1 MLIDDEKDLQDQVE
15 ETPETE
21 TPEEPENVQPKSE
34 PEARAE
40 AHVEDEPEIAEEEE
54 AETVVVVKKKID
66 LDDDVETEE
75 EPEEEDEDEVARILE
90 EAAAA
95 GTPHDDFD
103 WKRSSKH
110 GVTYTQEERAELMEK
125 YDATLNSILENE
137 IVAGRVTSIS
147 GGDVVLDINY
157 KSDGLIALS
166 EFRDMPDIKTGD
178 AVEVYVEQQEDG
190 RGQLVLSRRK
200 AKLLRAWER
209 IVDSYENGTVI
220 SGTVISKTK
229 GGLIVDCSGLETFLP
244 GSQIDIKPIIDY
256 DAYVGK
262 TMEFKV
268 VKINE
273 VIKNAVVSHK
283 ALIESD
289 LAEQRE
295 AIIASLEKGQ
305 VLEGLVKNIT
315 DFGAFLD
322 LGGVDGLLYITDISW
337 GRINHPNEVLQLNQK
352 INVVVLDFDENKK
365 RISLGLK
372 QLTPHPWEV
381 LSQQIE
387 EGSTVKGKIV
397 NIEDYGAFLE
407 IQPGVEGLIH
417 VSEVSWSNQPINARE
432 YFKLGQ
438 EYEAKVVTI
447 DREERKMSLS
457 IKQLAADPWDT
468 IEQKYPLESRHT
480 GEVKNLT
487 PYGVFVE
494 LEKGIGGM
502 IHISDLSWTKRYG
515 HPSEFTKVG
524 EKIDVMILDI
534 DRENRKLSLGR
545 KQLDE
550 NPWDTFENVFPVGSY
565 HEATLVRRDDRGAIL
580 LLPYGL
586 EAYAPLKHI
595 RKEDNSLAEVDDTL
609 TVKVIEFNRDDKRI
623 MVSHLRYLEDIR
635 READE
640 QVKKQDKDDRDRT
653 RQAVKKT
660 QSSIEKSTLG
670 DLDVFSELKG
680 MLNDTPEE

>member
-1 MLIDDEKDLQDQVE
+1 MLDNENLNEEELQGEEVTPTEDNTEDSSVVIRYDEDDDEDQTTTKDE
-15 ETPETE
+15 E
-21 TPEEPENVQPKSE
+21 
-34 PEARAE
+34 
-40 AHVEDEPEIAEEEE
+40 DEEEE
-54 AETVVVVKKKID
+54 EGD
-66 LDDDVETEE
+66 LDEILAEE
-75 EPEEEDEDEVARILE
+75 QTVT
-90 EAAAA
+90 
-95 GTPHDDFD
+95 GTGHDDYD
-103 WKRSSKH
+103 WSISDK
-110 GVTYTQEERAELMEK
+110 GNITYSAQDRDTLTEQ
-125 YDATLNSILENE
+125 YDATLNSLIENE
-137 IVAGRVTSIS
+137 IVKGRVTSINS
-147 GGDVVLDINY
+147 GDVVLDINY
-157 KSDGLIALS
+157 KSDGLVSLS
-166 EFRDMPDIKTGD
+166 EFRDLQGLNVGD
-178 AVEVYVEQQEDG
+178 QVEVYVEQQEDNK
-190 RGQLVLSRRK
+190 GQLVLSRRK
-200 AKLLRAWER
+200 AKLLRAWEN

-220 SGTVISKTK
+220 KGLVISKTK
-229 GGLIVDCSGLETFLP
+229 GGLIVDCGGLETFLP

-256 DAYVGK
+256 DSYVGK

-273 VIKNAVVSHK
+273 TIKNAVVSHK

-337 GRINHPNEVLQLNQK
+337 GRINHPSEVLAINQK

-372 QLTPHPWEV
+372 QLQPHPWEV
-381 LSQQIE
+381 LDAAIQ

-407 IQPGVEGLIH
+407 ILPGVEGLIH
-417 VSEVSWSNQPINARE
+417 VSEVTWSNQPINARE

-457 IKQLAADPWDT
+457 LKQLSQDPWSE
-468 IEQKYPLESRHT
+468 IEAKYPVGSKHS

-494 LEKGIGGM
+494 LEEGIGGM
-502 IHISDLSWTKRYG
+502 VHISDLSWTKRFS

-524 EKIDVMILDI
+524 NNIDIVILEI
-534 DRENRKLSLGR
+534 DQENRKLSLGH
-545 KQLDE
+545 KQIEE
-550 NPWDTFENVFPVGSY
+550 NPWDTFEAVFPVGSY
-565 HEATLVRRDDRGAIL
+565 HEATILRKDDRGAIVQ
-580 LLPYGL
+580 LPYGL
-586 EAYAPLKHI
+586 EAFAPIKHI
-595 RKEDNSLAEVDDTL
+595 RKEDGAYAEVDEIL

-623 MVSHLRYLEDIR
+623 LVSHLRYLDDIR

-640 QVKKQDKDDRDRT
+640 KVKQEKDKERT
-653 RQAVKKT
+653 EVKQAVKKQ
-660 QSSIEKSTLG
+660 QSTLEKSTLG
-670 DLDVFSELKG
+670 DLDVFNQLKEQIQDEDEG
-680 MLNDTPEE
+680 KDA